1 MFVSVLTPTYNR
13 RRFIPSLITCF
24 KHQDYPMKCIEWI
37 ILDDGNEKAQDL
49 FINSGLT
56 NIRYFSSNIKLNIG
70 AKRNKLNSLAKGDII
85 VCMDDDDYY
94 PPERISHAV
103 STLLYNPTFNIC
115 GSSKL
120 YLYYSDNK
128 TIYKIGPYGP
138 NHATNGTMA
147 YRRSYIDTH
156 NYDELV
162 TNGEEMSFLNNYTEP
177 MFQLDSFKNELLISH
192 SDNTFDKRN
201 IRGPDS
207 VVFKIT
213 RFQLA
218 DFIKNKKLI
227 DFYENA

>member
-1 MFVSVLTPTYNR
+1 
-13 RRFIPSLITCF
+13 
-24 KHQDYPMKCIEWI
+24 MKCIEWL
-37 ILDDGNEKAQDL
+37 ILDDGTEKVHDL
-49 FINSGLT
+49 FISSGLE

-103 STLLYNPTFNIC
+103 NTLLCNPTINIC
-115 GSSKL
+115 GSSQL
-120 YLYYSDNK
+120 YLFYSDNK

-147 YRRSYIDTH
+147 YRRSYIETH
-156 NYDELV
+156 NYDEVV

-177 MFQLDSFKNELLISH
+177 MFQLDSFKTELLMSH

-207 VVFKIT
+207 PVFKIT
-213 RFQLA
+213 QFQLA
-218 DFIKNKKLI
+218 HFIKNKKLI

>member
-24 KHQDYPMKCIEWI
+24 KHQDYPMKCIEWL
-37 ILDDGNEKAQDL
+37 ILDDGTEKVHDL
-49 FINSGLT
+49 FISSGLE

-103 STLLYNPTFNIC
+103 NTLLCNPTINIC
-115 GSSKL
+115 GSSQL
-120 YLYYSDNK
+120 YLFYSDNK

-147 YRRSYIDTH
+147 YRRSYIETH
-156 NYDELV
+156 NYDEVV

-177 MFQLDSFKNELLISH
+177 MFQLDSFKTELLMSH

-207 VVFKIT
+207 PVFKIT
-213 RFQLA
+213 QFQLA
-218 DFIKNKKLI
+218 HFIKNKKLI